1 MGSHPVVI
9 YGAGGHGKV
18 TADIVEQ
25 NRENL
30 ILGFV
35 DDREDLW
42 DMVFF
47 GYRVLGGIEVLVRHE
62 TKGCNVILAV
72 GDNALR
78 RQLSQRIGELGYS
91 FATAIHPSCRIG
103 RDVEIGPGSVAMANV
118 VINPSAKIG
127 SHVIVNT
134 AATVDHDC
142 IIGDFSHISPGVH
155 LAGNVVVEEGAH
167 IGIGACA
174 IPGIRIGQG
183 SIIGAGAAVIHD
195 VPAGVI
201 ATGIPATVA
210 KCVQLE
216 GGTP

>member
-1 MGSHPVVI
+1 MGLQPVII

-18 TADIVEQ
+18 IADIIEQ
-25 NRENL
+25 GRENR

-42 DMVFF
+42 DVSFF
-47 GYRVLGGIEVLVRHE
+47 GYRVLGGIEVLAHHE
-62 TKGCNVILAV
+62 ATGCDVILAV

-78 RQLSQRIGELGYS
+78 QKLSQRIGELGYS

-103 RDVEIGPGSVAMANV
+103 RDVEIGPGTVAMANV
-118 VINPSAKIG
+118 VINPSVKIG
-127 SHVIVNT
+127 THVILNT

-142 IIGDFSHISPGVH
+142 TIGDFSHISPGAH

-174 IPGIRIGQG
+174 IPGVRIGQR
-183 SIIGAGAAVIHD
+183 SIIGAGAVVIHD
-195 VPAGVI
+195 VPADVVAAGV
-201 ATGIPATVA
+201 PATIAQVA
-210 KCVQLE
+210 QQ
-216 GGTP
+216 GGGKP